1 VGSNPFL
8 TSQTGTRQPV
18 NRGRIVMIGVGALI
32 VVGLIAYLELAP
44 KPAAQDIPLTSD
56 AKGYI
61 GNLQLKDV
69 GVQANVDYFS
79 QKVVEIQGSI
89 ANNGDRGLDLVEV
102 YCVFRDYANQV
113 VFRQRA
119 PIVSKKMGG
128 LKPGETKAF
137 RLPFD
142 AVPDSWNR
150 QMPQLVIAGID
161 FQ

>member
-1 VGSNPFL
+1 MASNPFL
-8 TSQTGTRQPV
+8 TPQTGKRDPAMRMRLILIAV
-18 NRGRIVMIGVGALI
+18 AVAIVTL
-32 VVGLIAYLELAP
+32 LIAYLEFGP
-44 KPAAQDIPLTSD
+44 KPVAQDIPLTPE

-61 GNLQLKDV
+61 GNLQLQDV
-69 GVQANVDYFS
+69 GMQAKVDFFS
-79 QKVVEIQGSI
+79 QRVVEIQGKIMNSG
-89 ANNGDRGLDLVEV
+89 NRGLEVVEV
-102 YCVFRDYANQV
+102 TCVFVNSSGQA

-128 LKPGETKAF
+128 LAPGETKSF